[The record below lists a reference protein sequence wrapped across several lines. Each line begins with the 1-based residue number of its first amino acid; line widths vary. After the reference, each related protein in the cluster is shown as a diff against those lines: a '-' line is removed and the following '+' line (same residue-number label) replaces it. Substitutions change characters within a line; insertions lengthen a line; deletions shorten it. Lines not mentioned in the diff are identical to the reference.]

1 MPKNFKEE
9 LVFTG
14 LIAGMMVFGMTMYN
28 VFKAS
33 GINME
38 SWGNVD
44 TGFPLAL
51 LVAVILDLALVGPLA
66 KKIVFSHIEKKNL
79 QPSPAQLGIFISL
92 FMILGMVTLM
102 SIFGIIMEGTPT
114 TDSLLLL
121 YGKTWVLNIIVALP
135 LQLLLV
141 GPSSRFIF
149 AKIYR

>member
-14 LIAGMMVFGMTMYN
+14 LIAGMMVFVMTMYN

-38 SWGNVD
+38 SWGNVA

-66 KKIVFSHIEKKNL
+66 KKLFSLTSVKR
-79 QPSPAQLGIFISL
+79 
-92 FMILGMVTLM
+92 TY
-102 SIFGIIMEGTPT
+102 
-114 TDSLLLL
+114 SLLLHNL
-121 YGKTWVLNIIVALP
+121 EFLFP
-135 LQLLLV
+135 C
-141 GPSSRFIF
+141 S
-149 AKIYR
+149 

>member
-14 LIAGMMVFGMTMYN
+14 LIAGMMVFVMTMYN

-38 SWGNVD
+38 SWGNVAI
-44 TGFPLAL
+44 GFPLAL

-66 KKIVFSHIEKKNL
+66 KKIVFSHISKKNI

-102 SIFGIIMEGTPT
+102 SIFGIVMEGTPT
-114 TDSLLLL
+114 VDSLLLL
-121 YGKTWVLNIIVALP
+121 YGKTWFLNIIVALP
-135 LQLLLV
+135 LQLFLV

>member
-38 SWGNVD
+38 SWGNVA

-51 LVAVILDLALVGPLA
+51 LV
-66 KKIVFSHIEKKNL
+66 
-79 QPSPAQLGIFISL
+79 
-92 FMILGMVTLM
+92 
-102 SIFGIIMEGTPT
+102 
-114 TDSLLLL
+114 
-121 YGKTWVLNIIVALP
+121 
-135 LQLLLV
+135 
-141 GPSSRFIF
+141 
-149 AKIYR
+149 

>member
-38 SWGNVD
+38 SWGNVA

-79 QPSPAQLGIFISL
+79 QPSLAQLGIFISL

-114 TDSLLLL
+114 TDNLLLL
-121 YGKTWVLNIIVALP
+121 YGKTWALNIVVALP